1 MRLLTAIVALAI
13 ASAALRAATTVIAL
27 MLVGV
32 AMLKPVETLKLIAGL
47 MCLGMIAKFPVPA
60 MALLAVTVIAGKLT
74 DK

>member
-1 MRLLTAIVALAI
+1 
-13 ASAALRAATTVIAL
+13 
-27 MLVGV
+27 
-32 AMLKPVETLKLIAGL
+32 MLKPVETLKLIAGL